1 MPPAEAVMGALKPGA
16 LEDRWDG
23 SMPRLDRVATLVRAV
38 GVVAA
43 CVLLPAQ
50 IVLGVGYVLAR
61 RFLSFPLTPF
71 QELEWHLFFALVFLT
86 LGSAY
91 LADRHVRID
100 IVRDR
105 LSLRTQAVIEI
116 GGFLIALLPFCLI
129 IIYLGTVSV
138 WDAFMLSERSRA
150 PLGLPHRWIIK
161 SMIPIGAALLLL
173 AGAVITLRNL
183 TLALRPQREDPPS
196 A

>member
-1 MPPAEAVMGALKPGA
+1 MPE
-16 LEDRWDG
+16 
-23 SMPRLDRVATLVRAV
+23 LDRVATVVRAV

-50 IVLGVGYVLAR
+50 IVLGVGYVIAR
-61 RFLSFPLTPF
+61 KFLSFQLTPF

-105 LSLRTQAVIEI
+105 LSMRTRAVIEI
-116 GGFLIALLPFCLI
+116 GGFLVALLPFCLI
-129 IIYLGTVSV
+129 IIYLGTISA
-138 WDAFMLSERSRA
+138 WDAFMLGERSRA
-150 PLGLPHRWIIK
+150 PLGLPYRWIIK
-161 SMIPIGAALLLL
+161 SMIPIGAVLLLL
-173 AGAVITLRNL
+173 AGTVVALRNL
-183 TLALRPQREDPPS
+183 TLALRPPPEDLPT
-196 A
+196 

>member
-1 MPPAEAVMGALKPGA
+1 MEGMENMHG
-16 LEDRWDG
+16 
-23 SMPRLDRVATLVRAV
+23 LDRLATVVRVV

-43 CVLLPAQ
+43 CVLLPVQ
-50 IVLGVGYVLAR
+50 IVLGVGYVIAR
-61 RFLSFPLTPF
+61 KFLSFQLTPF

-105 LSLRTQAVIEI
+105 LSMRSRAVIEI
-116 GGFLIALLPFCLI
+116 GGFLVALVPFCLI
-129 IIYLGTVSV
+129 IIYLGTTSA

-150 PLGLPHRWIIK
+150 PLGLPHRWVIK
-161 SMIPIGAALLLL
+161 SMIPIGFVLLLL
-173 AGAVITLRNL
+173 AGTVVAVRNL
-183 TLALRPQREDPPS
+183 TLALRPPPQDLPS
-196 A
+196 T